1 MKTNTKKIL
10 VLSVLAVLAI
20 GLFLWWY
27 VYLSQPE
34 GASYAPKLVAG
45 EADSRSGGENGLWMG
60 YDYYDPESDS
70 VELCPSLSGVW
81 QLDESYGK
89 VVTLPAD
96 AQTLSVRF
104 PNGDRS
110 LRSFRLY
117 RFDRSWVDGEP
128 GTAPDWSDGV
138 YVETTRHSFSR
149 HGREYIVT
157 DPQPGVYVARMVTD
171 AGVTEVGWLV
181 EAE

>member
-1 MKTNTKKIL
+1 MNRSKTKTPLIVIL
-10 VLSVLAVLAI
+10 LAAIAI

-27 VYLSQPE
+27 LFLSQPE
-34 GASYAPKLVAG
+34 HSSYLPELVAG
-45 EADSRSGGENGLWMG
+45 ETDAEGESGLWMG

-70 VELCPSLSGVW
+70 FELCPSLSGVW

-96 AQTLSVRF
+96 AETLSVRF
-104 PNGDRS
+104 PDGDRS

-117 RFDRSWVDGEP
+117 YFDRSWVDGEP

-138 YVETTRHSFSR
+138 YVETERHCYSR

-157 DPQPGVYVARMVTD
+157 DPQPGVYVARFVTD